1 MDIIKAY
8 RLVFLGV
15 FFAAL
20 ITIFF
25 ASCEGPE
32 TTYTP
37 TIKTFSFDLDSIK
50 QRGSL
55 IALVDNSTTSYFTY
69 KGQPMGFEYELLKR
83 FCESQN
89 IQLDVRVVYSLDEV
103 LELLKAG
110 KGDIVAANITVT
122 KERAKQ
128 VAFSDPILKTKQ
140 VLVQLKNRKEKIE
153 NASELGGK
161 TVHVRKETSFYQ
173 RLKNLEEEIGDSINI
188 VAVSD
193 TGENQTVNKTLQ
205 FIRQVSEGE
214 IDFTVA
220 DENIAKVEKKMY
232 PNIDIKTPI
241 SFPQNIAW
249 ACRKSD
255 TSLVSAIN
263 KWLSHEKKRNDFY
276 TIYTK
281 YFRAR
286 TKLKKKVNSEYSSM
300 SGGISP
306 FDPII
311 KELSKDIEWDW
322 RLLASQIYQESKF
335 DPNAESWT
343 GASGLM
349 QLLPK
354 TAQAY
359 DVDST
364 LIFDPKENI
373 TAGVN
378 YLKWLDQCW
387 QLTVKDTIERTKFV
401 LASFNVGLGHII
413 DARNLASKYGKS
425 PQLWDDNVAEFVL
438 LKSEKK
444 YYQDEVC
451 KHGYCRG
458 REPYNYVLEVMN
470 RYDHYTN
477 LLPEK

>member
-1 MDIIKAY
+1 MA
-8 RLVFLGV
+8 LVSV
-15 FFAAL
+15 V
-20 ITIFF
+20 TT
-25 ASCEGPE
+25 SCSDSRTDYIPV
-32 TTYTP
+32 
-37 TIKTFSFDLDSIK
+37 KTEYSFDLDSIK
-50 QRGSL
+50 KRGSL

-83 FCESQN
+83 FCDSQG

-103 LELLKAG
+103 LEMLESG
-110 KGDIVAANITVT
+110 KGDVVAANMTVT
-122 KERAKQ
+122 KERSKQ
-128 VAFSDPILKTKQ
+128 VAFSKPILKTKQ
-140 VLVQLKNRKEKIE
+140 VLIQLKNRNEKIE
-153 NASELGGK
+153 DASELGGK
-161 TVHVRKETSFYQ
+161 TVHVRKESSFYQ

-193 TGENQTVNKTLQ
+193 TGEDQTVNKTLQ
-205 FIRQVSEGE
+205 LIRQVSEGE

-220 DENIAKVEKKMY
+220 DENIAKVEKKMF
-232 PNIDIKTPI
+232 PNIDITTPI

-263 KWLSHEKKRNDFY
+263 EWLSHEKKRNDFH

-281 YFRAR
+281 YFKAR

-311 KELSKDIEWDW
+311 KEQSAEINWDW

-335 DPNAESWT
+335 DPNARAWT

-359 DVDST
+359 DVDSN
-364 LIFDPKENI
+364 LILDPEANI
-373 TAGVN
+373 IAGVN
-378 YLKWLDQCW
+378 YLAWLDQCW
-387 QLTVKDTIERTKFV
+387 QLTVKDSMERKKFV

-413 DARNLASKYGKS
+413 DARNLASKYGSS
-425 PQLWDDNVAEFVL
+425 PEIWDNNVAEYVL

-458 REPYNYVLEVMN
+458 REPYNYVSEVMN
-470 RYDHYTN
+470 RYEHYIN
-477 LLPEK
+477 LIPEN